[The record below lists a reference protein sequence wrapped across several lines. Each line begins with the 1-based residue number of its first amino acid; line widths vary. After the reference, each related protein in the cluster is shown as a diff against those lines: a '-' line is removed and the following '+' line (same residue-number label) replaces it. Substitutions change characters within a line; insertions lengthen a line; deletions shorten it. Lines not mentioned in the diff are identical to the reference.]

1 MFGFGKK
8 VFKSAKKAAN
18 QNQMEAIV
26 AGAMLVAAADGEIE
40 RSELA
45 KLEALIAN
53 NENMSAFKRQEIQKV
68 IQKYSGIL
76 EADFH
81 VGRSKMLKEIGDVSD
96 NPEAAEEVF
105 LNMLAIAKSDGEIE
119 PAEAKVLIDVARR
132 IGVDASEYGVAV

>member
-8 VFKSAKKAAN
+8 VFKSAKKVAN

-40 RSELA
+40 RKELE

-53 NENMSAFKRQEIQKV
+53 NENLTAFKRQDIQRT

-81 VGRSKMLKEIGDVSD
+81 VGRAKMLKEIADVSD
-96 NPEAAEEVF
+96 NAEQAEEVF

-119 PAEAKVLIDVARR
+119 PAEAKVLIDVGRR
-132 IGVDASEYGVAV
+132 LGVDPTEYGIAA